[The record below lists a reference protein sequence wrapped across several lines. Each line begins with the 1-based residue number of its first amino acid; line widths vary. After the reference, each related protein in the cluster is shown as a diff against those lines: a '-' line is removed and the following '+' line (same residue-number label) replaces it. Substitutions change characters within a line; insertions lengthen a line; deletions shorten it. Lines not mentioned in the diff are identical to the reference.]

1 MSISTSDLFI
11 AMLALAAALGAWAV
25 TQIVWGLVRPERN
38 EIHRRLGLAEAQ
50 ESDMPSV
57 GAYLR
62 EVRQNHRA
70 WEAIPVIGPIAMR
83 LETTM
88 PGVTPGAFFGI
99 TALAAAGAGGLAY
112 AAGLSWL
119 VVAAAAGVVA
129 VGPPL
134 YASVVWSRR
143 QKLLTE
149 QLIESLD
156 FLARSLRA
164 GHSLPNGLQM
174 IAQEIP
180 DPIASEFRKV
190 YEQHNHGQSL
200 ESGLTAMATRLQLTE
215 FSFFVT
221 SVLIQRQTGGDLA
234 EVLDNINN
242 MVRGRIRLGQHVRAL
257 TAEGRAT
264 GWLLLA
270 LPIVTMLA
278 IGVVNPSYAQVMTE
292 HPIGRMLLGGAVL
305 LQGFGY
311 LMIRKIVNIQV

>member
-1 MSISTSDLFI
+1 MPISTPDLFVV
-11 AMLALAAALGAWAV
+11 MLALAAALGAWAV

-38 EIHRRLGLAEAQ
+38 EIHRRLGLAEAT
-50 ESDMPSV
+50 ELDMPNV
-57 GAYLR
+57 AAFLR
-62 EVRQNHRA
+62 ESRQQHRA
-70 WEAIPVIGPIAMR
+70 WESIPVLGPIALR

-88 PGVTPGAFFGI
+88 PGVTPGVFFGGA
-99 TALAAAGAGGLAY
+99 ALAAAAAGGLAF
-112 AAGLSWL
+112 AAGLSP
-119 VVAAAAGVVA
+119 VIVIVAALLVGAA
-129 VGPPL
+129 PL
-134 YASVVWSRR
+134 AYASAVWARR

-180 DPIASEFRKV
+180 DPIATEFRKV

-200 ESGLTAMATRLQLTE
+200 EAGLTAMAGRLQLTE

-242 MVRGRIRLGQHVRAL
+242 MVRGRIRLAQHVRAL

-278 IGVVNPSYAQVMTE
+278 ISAANPSYARVMTE
-292 HPIGRMLLGGAVL
+292 HPTGRMMLGGAVV
-305 LQGFGY
+305 LQTLGF
-311 LMIRKIVNIQV
+311 LMIRKIVNIQA